1 MMRQM
6 QPTPV
11 NPANP
16 DVILDQ
22 HFAANAMAEMSKLG
36 AVNAAPPLAPS
47 THLINK
53 NTGVIFPWS
62 PALAEQRD
70 VLLNCDENGNT
81 DPAAWQHNLIPEQ
94 RMVSQ
99 EELMQQAY
107 AGLRRG
113 GAFMQAEPP
122 RPNTA
127 DTVSMPY
134 GAQTLDNY
142 LNSVSEVPSAPAYDN
157 IPETPAYDTADGLS
171 AKSADSLAQLSQAME

>member
-1 MMRQM
+1 MMQHM

-81 DPAAWQHNLIPEQ
+81 DPAVWRRNLIPE
-94 RMVSQ
+94 RNMMGQ

-107 AGLRRG
+107 ASLRAG
-113 GAFMQAEPP
+113 GTFMQAAPP

-127 DTVSMPY
+127 EPVQMPH
-134 GAQTLDNY
+134 GAQTLDSY
-142 LNSVSEVPSAPAYDN
+142 LDSVSEVPPVPAYDN
-157 IPETPAYDTADGLS
+157 MPEPPAYDS
-171 AKSADSLAQLSQAME
+171 AEGMSAQSADSLAQLSQAME